1 MTASLTD
8 LLSAAKNIAQAI
20 NDAARAYVGVQGSQ
34 VSNSVAAQTQ
44 IVTGAGRVCMMNVI
58 VAGTAAGRIYDTA
71 DASNSN
77 NVLHIIAPIPVTVG
91 SFFVNMPF
99 NNGLLIVPGAGQ
111 TVAVSYSTGAA
122 AGDQTAS
129 SSGRQ
134 LRGF

>member
-34 VSNSVAAQTQ
+34 VSNSVSVPTQ
-44 IVTGAGRVCMMNVI
+44 IVVGAGRIAMMQVI
-58 VAGTAAGRIYDTA
+58 FAGSTAGALYDSADGASANNPKHMLATIPMVAGGYFI
-71 DASNSN
+71 
-77 NVLHIIAPIPVTVG
+77 
-91 SFFVNMPF
+91 NMPF
-99 NNGLLIVPGAGQ
+99 NSGLIIATGTGQ
-111 TVAVSYSTGAA
+111 TVAVSYSTGSA

-134 LRGF
+134 QRGF

>member
-44 IVTGAGRVCMMNVI
+44 IVSGAGRVCMMNVI
-58 VAGTAAGRIYDTA
+58 VAGTTAGRIYDTA
-71 DASNSN
+71 DASSTN
-77 NVLHIIAPIPVTVG
+77 NVVHILAAIPMTTG
-91 SFFVNMPF
+91 SYFVNMPF
-99 NNGLLIVPGAGQ
+99 NDGLLITPGTSQ
-111 TVAVSYSTGAA
+111 TVTVSYSTGSA